1 MLSINDE
8 ELAPPDFC
16 SIEYFEQRINALI
29 GKTCRYYEE
38 VIMIVIEASPIQERM
53 VDEHKIYHS
62 VLKCLSKD
70 ELFEIHLCNMDLFLD
85 EIVPIDET

>member
-29 GKTCRYYEE
+29 GKTCQYYDH
-38 VIMIVIEASPIQERM
+38 ITMIVIEATPIQKRM
-53 VDEHKIYHS
+53 VNDNLVYHTI
-62 VLKCLSKD
+62 LKCLSQD
-70 ELFEIHLCNMDLFLD
+70 ELFEIHLVNVDILLD
-85 EIVPIDET
+85 DIVIID